1 MHIPVLLKET
11 IECLNPQ
18 KNENFVDCTINGGGH
33 TKEILK
39 RTAPNGKVL
48 GIEWDF
54 QIYENILKQ
63 NIERLEVVNRS
74 YTELEKIIIEK
85 NFKDVAGVLF
95 DLGMSSFQIEESG
108 KGFSFNRNE
117 PLIMT
122 YGNIENTA
130 EKILNSYNEEE
141 LEKIIRE
148 YGEEKFSKKI
158 AKAII
163 KARKTKPL
171 KTTFDLVE
179 IIRQVVPI
187 KYQYRKTHFAT
198 RTFQAIRIEA
208 NQELEN
214 LKIALPQAVRILKPG
229 GRLAIISFHSL
240 EDRIVKNFFKNQEKE
255 KQIKIITKKP
265 IIASEEEII
274 KNPRARGAKL
284 RAIIKC
290 QEKNQNQ
297 KI

>member
-11 IECLNPQ
+11 IACLNPQ

-39 RTAPNGKVL
+39 KIAPNGKVL

-74 YTELEKIIIEK
+74 YAELEKIIIEK
-85 NFKDVAGVLF
+85 KFKDVAGVLF

-122 YGNIENTA
+122 YGNTENTA
-130 EKILNSYNEEE
+130 EKILNSYDEER

-148 YGEEKFSKKI
+148 YGEEKFSRKI

-179 IIRQVVPI
+179 IIRQAVPA
-187 KYQYRKTHFAT
+187 KYQYSKTHFAT

-229 GRLAIISFHSL
+229 GRLATISFHSL

-297 KI
+297 KM

>member
-1 MHIPVLLKET
+1 
-11 IECLNPQ
+11 
-18 KNENFVDCTINGGGH
+18 
-33 TKEILK
+33 
-39 RTAPNGKVL
+39 
-48 GIEWDF
+48 
-54 QIYENILKQ
+54 
-63 NIERLEVVNRS
+63 
-74 YTELEKIIIEK
+74 
-85 NFKDVAGVLF
+85 
-95 DLGMSSFQIEESG
+95 MSSFQIEESG

-122 YGNIENTA
+122 YGNTENTA

-163 KARKTKPL
+163 KARETKPL

>member
-1 MHIPVLLKET
+1 MGTQKILL
-11 IECLNPQ
+11 
-18 KNENFVDCTINGGGH
+18 
-33 TKEILK
+33 
-39 RTAPNGKVL
+39 R
-48 GIEWDF
+48 
-54 QIYENILKQ
+54 
-63 NIERLEVVNRS
+63 
-74 YTELEKIIIEK
+74 
-85 NFKDVAGVLF
+85 
-95 DLGMSSFQIEESG
+95 
-108 KGFSFNRNE
+108 
-117 PLIMT
+117 
-122 YGNIENTA
+122 
-130 EKILNSYNEEE
+130 KILNSYNEER

-148 YGEEKFSKKI
+148 YGEEKFSRKI

-240 EDRIVKNFFKNQEKE
+240 EDEISKNF
-255 KQIKIITKKP
+255 
-265 IIASEEEII
+265 
-274 KNPRARGAKL
+274 
-284 RAIIKC
+284 
-290 QEKNQNQ
+290 
-297 KI
+297 